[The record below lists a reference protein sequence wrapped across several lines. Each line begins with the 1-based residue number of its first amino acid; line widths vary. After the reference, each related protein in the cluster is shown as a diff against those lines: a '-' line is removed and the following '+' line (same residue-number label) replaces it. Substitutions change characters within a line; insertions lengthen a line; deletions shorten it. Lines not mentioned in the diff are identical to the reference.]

1 VTLTVSAKLPWRS
14 GDGSLNT
21 WRVIKYLGSKRRL
34 VQAISALAAGCR
46 ARTAVDLF
54 TGTTRVAQE
63 LKRQGAF
70 VTAVDTATY
79 SEVLS
84 QCYISTDAALVDNA
98 ELAETIAELNAL
110 AGQRGYFTEVFC
122 ERSRYLRPE
131 NGVRVDAIRDAI
143 EEGHSTSPL
152 YPVLLTSLLE
162 AADRVDST
170 TGLQM
175 AYLKQWAPRALQPL
189 TLRVPEL
196 LAGSGRAMRAD
207 ASQAVGMIG
216 PVDFAYLD
224 PPYNQHRY
232 FTNYH
237 VWETLIRWDAP
248 EHYGIACK
256 RADAKGAANR
266 SKFNVRLTMPAAL
279 AELIAGIEATVVVV
293 SCNDESWL
301 GRDELVEMCAVR
313 GHVEL
318 LEFDSK
324 RYVGAQIGI
333 HDLSGHK
340 VGKVSHLRNI
350 ERLAVCGPRPAVL
363 DAVEAC
369 RKRALEDSD
378 APLGRSVAEVG
389 QP

>member
-1 VTLTVSAKLPWRS
+1 M
-14 GDGSLNT
+14 
-21 WRVIKYLGSKRRL
+21 IKYLGSKRRL
-34 VQAISALAAGCR
+34 VQAISALASGCG
-46 ARTAVDLF
+46 ATTAVDLF

-63 LKRQGAF
+63 LKRRGNF

-79 SEVLS
+79 SEVLA
-84 QCYISTDAALVDNA
+84 QCYISTDAAIVDQA
-98 ELAETIAELNAL
+98 ELADAIAELNAL
-110 AGQRGYFTEVFC
+110 PGRRGYFTEVFC

-131 NGVRVDAIRDAI
+131 NGERVDAIRDAI
-143 EEGHSTSPL
+143 EGHRTSPL
-152 YPVLLTSLLE
+152 YPILLTSLLE

-175 AYLKQWAPRALQPL
+175 AYLKHWAPRALQPL
-189 TLRVPEL
+189 RLRMPEL
-196 LAGSGRAMRAD
+196 LAGTGRSLRAD
-207 ASQAVGMIG
+207 ARQAVLSIG

-248 EHYGIACK
+248 DHYGVACK
-256 RADAKGAANR
+256 RADSKSATTR
-266 SKFNVRLTMPAAL
+266 SEFNSKLTMPVAL
-279 AELIAGIEATVVVV
+279 GEIVGKLEATVVVV

-301 GRDELVEMCAVR
+301 SRDELLRMCAVR

-333 HDLSGHK
+333 HDLTGRK
-340 VGKVSHLRNI
+340 VGHVSHLRNL
-350 ERLAVCGPRPAVL
+350 ERLAVCGPRPEVL
-363 DAVEAC
+363 SAIEAC
-369 RKRALEDSD
+369 RREAAQLADERAPAGLEVKR
-378 APLGRSVAEVG
+378 R
-389 QP
+389 

>member
-1 VTLTVSAKLPWRS
+1 
-14 GDGSLNT
+14 
-21 WRVIKYLGSKRRL
+21 VIKYIGSKRRL
-34 VQAISALAAGCR
+34 VQTIAALASGCG
-46 ARTAVDLF
+46 ATTAADLF

-79 SEVLS
+79 SEVLA
-84 QCYISTDAALVDNA
+84 QCYVSTDATAVDHE
-98 ELAETIAELNAL
+98 ELEDAIATLNTVP
-110 AGQRGYFTEVFC
+110 GRRGYFTKVFC

-131 NGVRVDAIRDAI
+131 NGERVDAIRDAI
-143 EEGHSTSPL
+143 EDRYRTSRL

-175 AYLKQWAPRALQPL
+175 AYLKQWAPRSFHPL
-189 TLRVPEL
+189 SLRVPEL
-196 LAGSGRAMRAD
+196 LAGPGRSIRAD
-207 ASQAVGMIG
+207 ARQAAASIG

-248 EHYGIACK
+248 DHYGVACK
-256 RADAKGAANR
+256 RADSRSAATR
-266 SKFNVRLTMPAAL
+266 SDFNSKPTMPVAL
-279 AELIAGIEATVVVV
+279 ADVVGRIEATVVVV

-301 GRDELVEMCAVR
+301 GRDDLVRMCARR

-333 HDLSGHK
+333 HDLSGRK
-340 VGKVSHLRNI
+340 VGRVSHLRNV
-350 ERLAVCGPRPAVL
+350 ERLAVCGPR
-363 DAVEAC
+363 
-369 RKRALEDSD
+369 
-378 APLGRSVAEVG
+378 AEVLG
-389 QP
+389 AIEAWREHVFQVSEAVRTARSR